1 MVGRPLVCLALIAW
15 LFGQVGLL
23 GLLGLGV
30 LELKPATTQ
39 KSPATTVHP
48 LQPGAWIFGSTCVD
62 LDGDGRQEVIL
73 QIVKDN
79 RRQLA
84 VFRQTDRGFQS
95 TPDQLLPIPEKAIF
109 YMAGP
114 LGPEDERGV
123 LLIGHR
129 ATWFHPWHEG
139 TLESEGQT
147 LFKPEL
153 YPSTADPRFCYA
165 WRIHEDL
172 DGDGRADLLLPEWVP
187 GEHAGYRVFSRRM
200 DENYAPGVG
209 LKALIQREYAPRPGG
224 VGRFRTSLPMP
235 VLADMNGDR
244 RRDLTCLV
252 GSTLK
257 TFCQVEGK
265 GVRPD
270 PWAET
275 PLRFFRPSP
284 AGQVTLDRLALED
297 LNGDGRADLMYMRK
311 HGRVGL
317 FGSLR
322 TRIEIYLAP
331 FLKKGRPDQ
340 ILNLTG
346 LTKRPRFLDFDG
358 DGDLD
363 VILSTLKM
371 DAFSAIR
378 RVVGGDVPA
387 VFRIHRFD
395 AKRNRYESAPVAE
408 VERGLP
414 FDKLLDYSPV
424 PFVFLHGDFNGDGR
438 FDRLEAVDT
447 DRVEARAGRFTD
459 AGGYAY
465 DDAPLF
471 SVAVSYSDNLYL
483 TDLSGEGC
491 TDILSHAGDRATV
504 VLCR

>member
-1 MVGRPLVCLALIAW
+1 MVGRPLVCLALITGWIWFATAGPA
-15 LFGQVGLL
+15 LAQ
-23 GLLGLGV
+23 
-30 LELKPATTQ
+30 KPP
-39 KSPATTVHP
+39 STTVHP

-62 LDGDGRQEVIL
+62 LDGDGRQDIL
-73 QIVKDN
+73 FQIVKGAT
-79 RRQLA
+79 RHLA
-84 VFRQTDRGFQS
+84 VYRQTDRGFAS
-95 TPDQLLPIPEKAIF
+95 TPDQLLPIPEKAIL

-114 LGPEDERGV
+114 LGPRDRRGV

-129 ATWFHPWHEG
+129 ATWFHAWSKG
-139 TLESEGQT
+139 ALESEGQT

-153 YPSTADPRFCYA
+153 YPSTPDPRFCYA

-187 GEHAGYRVFSRRM
+187 AELAGYRVFSRRKN
-200 DENYAPGVG
+200 ENYAPGVG
-209 LKALIQREYAPRPGG
+209 LKALIQRECTPRPGG
-224 VGRFRTSLPMP
+224 IGRFRTSLPMP
-235 VLADMNGDR
+235 VLADMDGDGR
-244 RRDLTCLV
+244 HDVTCLV

-257 TFCQVEGK
+257 MFCQVEGK

-275 PLRFFRPSP
+275 PLRFLRQSP
-284 AGQVTLDRLALED
+284 TGQVTLDRLALTD
-297 LNGDGRADLMYMRK
+297 MNGDGRADLMYMRK
-311 HGRVGL
+311 HGQVGL

-331 FLKKGRPDQ
+331 FLDKRRPDQ

-346 LTKRPRFLDFDG
+346 LTRRPRFLDFDG
-358 DGDLD
+358 DGDQD
-363 VILSTLKM
+363 VILSTLKV
-371 DAFSAIR
+371 DAFAAIR

-395 AKRNRYESAPVAE
+395 AKRNRYESQPVVE

-414 FDKLLDYSPV
+414 FEKLLDYSPV
-424 PFVFLHGDFNGDGR
+424 PYVFLHGDFNGDGR
-438 FDRLEAVDT
+438 FDRLDAVDS

-471 SVAVSYSDNLYL
+471 SVTLSYSDNLYL
-483 TDLSGEGC
+483 TDLSGEGR
-491 TDILSHAGDRATV
+491 TDILSYAGDRATV